1 MSESFYATV
10 MYRQALKQLLHQVVC
25 MYIGGEGP
33 ESLIHVGTASQ
44 GMSCGQFGAGGVS
57 KLGKPRAN

>member
-1 MSESFYATV
+1 
-10 MYRQALKQLLHQVVC
+10 